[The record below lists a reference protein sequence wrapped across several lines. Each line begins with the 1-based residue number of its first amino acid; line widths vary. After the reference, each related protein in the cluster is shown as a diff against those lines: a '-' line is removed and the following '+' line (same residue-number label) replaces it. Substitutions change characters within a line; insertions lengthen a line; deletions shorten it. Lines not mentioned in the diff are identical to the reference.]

1 MIRTIPQRQ
10 PRLSAAPAR
19 TGKAMKVILH
29 IGAHRCATTTF
40 QDYLCRNAVALR
52 AQGIATWGPDRLRNG
67 LLRGVIPGSQPT
79 FRRDL
84 SARAI
89 GRVHLNLRRCA
100 GQGPNW
106 LIVSDPD
113 LPGTLRANL
122 VSGLLY
128 PAAGERMARI
138 GRTFGSSV
146 TDVILNVRSQDRYWA
161 SAMSDLTVRGRC
173 LPPQGGLNEFATSGR
188 TWRDV
193 ITDVACAMPDARI
206 LVLPFEGVAGR
217 PEAQLRAATGL
228 SGPMAHARRRLN
240 AAPHLPA
247 LRAGLSPRT
256 AALLPGGEGRW
267 QPFDLAQAAALR
279 EAYADDLMWLRA
291 GADGLARLVTDFEQT
306 RPGMNPAYIDKTRGT
321 PNGRNVEEG
330 RMA

>member
-1 MIRTIPQRQ
+1 
-10 PRLSAAPAR
+10 
-19 TGKAMKVILH
+19 MKVILH

-40 QDYLCRNAVALR
+40 QDYLNYNAAHLET
-52 AQGIATWGPDRLRNG
+52 QGIVAWGPERVRNG
-67 LLRGVIPGSQPT
+67 LLRGVIPGAQPT

-84 SARAI
+84 CTRAA
-89 GRVHLNLRRCA
+89 GRVRLNLRRCA
-100 GQGPNW
+100 GQGLKW

-113 LPGTLRANL
+113 LPGALTANL
-122 VSGLLY
+122 ISGALY
-128 PAAGERMARI
+128 PAAGERMARF
-138 GRTFGSSV
+138 GAAFGSSV

-161 SAMSDLTVRGRC
+161 SALGHLTARGRW
-173 LPPQGGLNEFATSGR
+173 LPHQDCVPGAATSGR

-206 LVLPFEGVAGR
+206 LVLPYESFAGR
-217 PEAQLRAATGL
+217 PEAQLRAATGI

-247 LRAGLSPRT
+247 LRARLSPRT
-256 AALLPGGEGRW
+256 AALLPEGEGRW
-267 QPFDLAQAAALR
+267 QPIDLAQAAAQR

-291 GADGLARLVTDFEQT
+291 GADGLASLVTDFEKT
-306 RPGMNPAYIDKTRGT
+306 RPGMNPAHIDKTRGT